1 MGILSGSLDEY
12 KQHSWT
18 ERFDESWR
26 RLSCFNLI
34 MVLPWVIGAVV
45 LLGQWHVYS
54 RAADRQIMTTG
65 LVTAVG
71 RGNRV
76 NYQFTY
82 ANHVYSA
89 METPV
94 GNQRVPSSGEKITVY
109 YDPQDPAVSGITDL
123 HEKSMGLWGP
133 VPFLIIASSVVTF
146 LILRRIRATRD
157 L

>member
-12 KQHSWT
+12 KQHTWA

-26 RLSCFNLI
+26 YPSYLNLI
-34 MVLPWVIGAVV
+34 MILPWVIGAVV
-45 LLGQWHVYS
+45 FLGQWHVYS
-54 RAADRQIMTTG
+54 RAADRQIVTTG

-82 ANHVYSA
+82 ANHAYSA

-94 GNQRVPSSGEKITVY
+94 GNQRVPSLGEKITVY
-109 YDPQDPAVSGITDL
+109 YDPQDPVVSGITDL
-123 HEKSMGLWGP
+123 HEKSMGLLGP
-133 VPFLIIASSVVTF
+133 VPFLVIASSAAIF